1 MSRRRGAFSIE
12 QFEFEDANR
21 APAPGPHQEILV
33 HKSPLAKLILVPLIF
48 AAAATNAAEEDGPD
62 TIVVTATRVP
72 TPESQVASSITV
84 VTAEDIAA
92 RQIQTLPN
100 LLQQIPGLN
109 VVQTGGPGSQT
120 SVFMRGTNSNHT
132 KVFVDGIDVS
142 DPTNPT
148 GAFDFSQFLTQDI
161 ARVEV
166 LRGPQSGLYGSD
178 AIGGVINIITKSG
191 SGPAQFNAS
200 AEGGSFDTFNQAV
213 GVSGSLDQF
222 HYAANLEHFHAGETP
237 ITPLYLLAPGERRID
252 DYDDDLTASTK
263 LGYDIMEG
271 LDVGLVARYTE
282 THLRFTSDDFVDFY
296 PLIYPDTSQSEDDAR
311 QIYTRA
317 TIHSVTFGGA
327 FEQTLG
333 VAYSNLKSSELSP
346 DDPRADNAGDR
357 VKIDWQGNIRL
368 AANEKLII
376 GAEHQRDEISLPVS
390 ASTKIDSGYAELQ
403 SGVGS
408 SFFNSA
414 SIRFDDNDRFGD
426 KTTFRLAPAYLIEE
440 SGTKLKASLGTGF
453 KAPTLDELFESFPAD
468 FFFANPSLR
477 PETSIGWDAGF
488 EQTAGKTLRFGAT
501 YFHNYI
507 KNLITDNADFTSY
520 TNVGRA
526 TTDGVESF
534 VAYQALV
541 NLNIRLDY
549 TYTQATDDDL
559 HEELLR
565 RPKHKADLNTAWQAT
580 QRLNLNVTVL
590 GTGSWIDGNRD
601 FTIAR
606 LTAPGYVTANL
617 AGSFDLT
624 QHFAVYARVE
634 NLFNHHYE
642 EPIGYL
648 QPTIGAYAGVKAKF

>member
-1 MSRRRGAFSIE
+1 M
-12 QFEFEDANR
+12 
-21 APAPGPHQEILV
+21 
-33 HKSPLAKLILVPLIF
+33 HKLPLAKFVLVPLIL
-48 AAAATNAAEEDGPD
+48 AAAAVNAAEEDGPD
-62 TIVVTATRVP
+62 TIVVTATRIP

-84 VTAEDIAA
+84 VTADDIAA
-92 RQIQTLPN
+92 RQLQNLPN
-100 LLQQIPGLN
+100 LLAQVPGLN
-109 VVQTGGPGSQT
+109 VVQTGGPGTQT

-161 ARVEV
+161 ERVEV

-191 SGPAQFNAS
+191 SGPAQFNAI

-213 GVSGSLDQF
+213 GVSGSQDQF
-222 HYAANLEHFHAGETP
+222 HYAATLEHFHAGETP
-237 ITPLYLLAPGERRID
+237 VTPLYVLAPGERRID
-252 DYDDDLTASTK
+252 DYDDDVTASTK
-263 LGYDIMEG
+263 LGYDIIEG

-282 THLRFTSDDFVDFY
+282 THLRFTGDNYDDY

-317 TIHSVTFGGA
+317 TIHSVTFAGA

-333 VAYSNLKSSELSP
+333 VAYSNLKSSDLSP
-346 DDPRADNAGDR
+346 DDPRSDNAGDR

-368 AANEKLII
+368 ASDEKLII
-376 GAEHQRDEISLPVS
+376 GAEHQRDEISLPIS
-390 ASTKIDSGYAELQ
+390 ASTIIDSGYAELQ
-403 SGVGS
+403 SSVGS

-426 KTTFRLAPAYLIEE
+426 KTTFRLAPAYLIEQ
-440 SGTKLKASLGTGF
+440 SGTKLKASIGTGF
-453 KAPTLDELFESFPAD
+453 KAPTLDELFESFPAE

-477 PETSIGWDAGF
+477 PESSIGWDAGF
-488 EQTAGKTLRFGAT
+488 EQAAGKTLRFGAT

-534 VAYQALV
+534 VATQARE
-541 NLNIRLDY
+541 NLSVRLDY
-549 TYTQATDDDL
+549 TYTQATDDIL

-565 RPKHKADLNTAWQAT
+565 RPKHKADLNVAWQAT
-580 QRLNLNVTVL
+580 QRLNVNATVL
-590 GTGSWIDGNRD
+590 GTSTWIDGNRD
-601 FTIAR
+601 FTIER

-624 QHFAVYARVE
+624 SHFAVYARVD

-642 EPIGYL
+642 QPIGYL
-648 QPTIGAYAGVKAKF
+648 QPTLGAYAGLKAKF

>member
-1 MSRRRGAFSIE
+1 
-12 QFEFEDANR
+12 
-21 APAPGPHQEILV
+21 V
-33 HKSPLAKLILVPLIF
+33 HTPPIAKFVLVPLIL
-48 AAAATNAAEEDGPD
+48 AAAAASAGEQDLPD
-62 TIVVTATRVP
+62 PIVVTATRIP
-72 TPESQVASSITV
+72 TPESQVASSISV

-92 RQIQTLPN
+92 RQIQNLPN
-100 LLQQIPGLN
+100 LLEQVPGLN

-142 DPTNPT
+142 DPSNPT

-161 ARVEV
+161 ERVEV

-191 SGPAQFNAS
+191 SGPAQFNAL
-200 AEGGSFDTFNQAV
+200 AEAGSFDTFNQAV

-222 HYAANLEHFHAGETP
+222 HYAANVEHFHAGETP
-237 ITPLYLLAPGERRID
+237 VTPLYLLAPGERRID

-263 LGYDIMEG
+263 LGYDIIEG
-271 LDVGLVARYTE
+271 LDVGLVARYTT
-282 THLRFTSDDFVDFY
+282 THLRFTGDDFVDYY

-333 VAYSNLKSSELSP
+333 VAYSNLKSSDLSP
-346 DDPRADNAGDR
+346 DDPRSDNAGER
-357 VKIDWQGNIRL
+357 VKADWQGTIRL
-368 AANEKLII
+368 AADEKLII
-376 GAEHQRDEISLPVS
+376 GAEHQHDEISLPI
-390 ASTKIDSGYAELQ
+390 AADTNIDSGFAELQ
-403 SGVGS
+403 SGIGS
-408 SFFNSA
+408 SFFNTA
-414 SIRFDDNDRFGD
+414 SVRFDDNDRFGS

-440 SGTKLKASLGTGF
+440 SGTKLKASVGTGF
-453 KAPTLDELFESFPAD
+453 KAPTLDELFENFPAF
-468 FFFANPSLR
+468 FFFANPDLR
-477 PETSIGWDAGF
+477 PESSIGWDAGF
-488 EQTAGKTLRFGAT
+488 EQAADKTLRFGAT

-526 TTDGVESF
+526 VTDGVESF
-534 VAYQALV
+534 LAYQALE

-549 TYTQATDDDL
+549 TYTQATDEVL

-565 RPKHKADLNTAWQAT
+565 RPKHKADLNLAYQAT
-580 QRLNLNVTVL
+580 QRLNFDVTVL

-606 LTAPGYVTANL
+606 LTAPGFVTANL

-648 QPTIGAYAGVKAKF
+648 QPTLGAYAGLKAKF